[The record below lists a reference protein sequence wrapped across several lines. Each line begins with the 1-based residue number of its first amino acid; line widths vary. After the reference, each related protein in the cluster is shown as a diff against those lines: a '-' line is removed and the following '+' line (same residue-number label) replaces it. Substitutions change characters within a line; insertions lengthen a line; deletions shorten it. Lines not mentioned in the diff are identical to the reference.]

1 MKYKVFIDGAEGTTG
16 LKIHQYF
23 EKREDIELLHIDAQ
37 KRKDLGERLA
47 LVRKADVSF
56 LCLPDAAAREIAAAA
71 PAGCRILDTSTAH
84 RTDSGWVYGMPEL
97 CKEQR
102 DKIRNSNRVAVP
114 GCHATGVILLITPLL
129 KAGILPP
136 DYPFSAYS
144 LTGYSG
150 GGKKMIAEYEG
161 AHQVGSCHEG
171 APQAGSDQSK
181 AYHEGAAQSGLC
193 QASALKSDACHEGT
207 HESEP
212 RHERARHNPKQYGIA
227 QTHKHLPEIVAAA
240 GLFSPPAFMPVV
252 ADYYSGMEVT
262 VPVKGTG
269 AGSRKQVEEVLR
281 AYYAGQ
287 PLVKFVDSMDENG
300 FIDAGRLAGK
310 NTLEITVA
318 GNDENMLLIATYDNL
333 GKGASGAA
341 IQNMNIMLGIDE
353 TKGLI

>member
-47 LVRKADVSF
+47 FVRKADVSF
-56 LCLPDAAAREIAAAA
+56 LCLPDEAAREIAAAA
-71 PAGCRILDTSTAH
+71 PADCRILDTSTAH
-84 RTDSGWVYGMPEL
+84 RTADGWVYGMPEL
-97 CKEQR
+97 CEGQR
-102 DKIRNSNRVAVP
+102 EKIRNSNRVAVP
-114 GCHATGVILLITPLL
+114 GCHATGVILLITPLV
-129 KAGILPP
+129 KAGIVPP

-161 AHQVGSCHEG
+161 AHYEHEKGGGMSCE
-171 APQAGSDQSK
+171 
-181 AYHEGAAQSGLC
+181 
-193 QASALKSDACHEGT
+193 
-207 HESEP
+207 ESCRKEARCGDV
-212 RHERARHNPKQYGIA
+212 RHEDAYNGSVCRKGARRNPKQYGIA
-227 QTHKHLPEIVAAA
+227 QAHKHLPEIVKAA
-240 GLFSPPAFMPVV
+240 GLASAPAFMPVV

-262 VPVKGTG
+262 VPVKGSG
-269 AGSRKQVEEVLR
+269 AGSRKQAEEALR

-287 PLVKFVDSMDENG
+287 PLVQFVDAMDENG

-318 GNDENMLLIATYDNL
+318 GNDENMLLVATYDNL

-341 IQNMNIMLGIDE
+341 VQNMNIMLGLDE